1 MKKIAIILFALCIAT
16 FASAQQKGK
25 NTFTFTTGKYTD
37 MTDETRVLYQE
48 YGIPPTFLQG
58 GENLYKVTYPK
69 DLAFLESNMA
79 DFF

>member
-1 MKKIAIILFALCIAT
+1 
-16 FASAQQKGK
+16 
-25 NTFTFTTGKYTD
+25 